1 MPTTIHPMKYL
12 ALVVRYE
19 LVIQREDAPSMKAGL
34 TAAIVGIVLCTSSV
48 VAQNTNS
55 RAATP
60 RGELQKS
67 NVKLESGTSMLLRV
81 KQ

>member
-1 MPTTIHPMKYL
+1 MKYL

-34 TAAIVGIVLCTSSV
+34 TAAIVGMVLCASSV
-48 VAQNTNS
+48 VAQNTNG
-55 RAATP
+55 RGNGAP

>member
-1 MPTTIHPMKYL
+1 MKYL

-19 LVIQREDAPSMKAGL
+19 LVIQREDAPSMKAGDGGHRRNG
-34 TAAIVGIVLCTSSV
+34 APHELCSGPEYKPSRGNGAPVVSS
-48 VAQNTNS
+48 
-55 RAATP
+55 
-60 RGELQKS
+60 EKS